1 MVILNSKEQVIV
13 NKFITSVVI
22 FSVGI
27 FLKLLLAQADRTRI
41 IKDKT
46 YENSIENVLAN
57 MLDLTHTASSF
68 LGYLLIFVSIVIF
81 LEACISVNDNKST
94 HNSHKAKNKP
104 KIKIELEV
112 KKTVQKS
119 LVSEA
124 ESKGKPSIESNPI
137 LQEIENI
144 ISDIEK
150 AMNINNLNLH
160 LDMSVF
166 NHFKILK
173 EHFLK
178 EKELLKI
185 QFDLNQIDNELNIET
200 KLKEYLDIFVKEKN
214 KIKNN
219 IQHQIELIEK
229 SNIKELNLILKVLND
244 YEKGI

>member
-13 NKFITSVVI
+13 NKFITSGTLCFVAIVI
-22 FSVGI
+22 KV
-27 FLKLLLAQADRTRI
+27 LASRTDIAVI
-41 IKDKT
+41 IRDKT
-46 YENSIENVLAN
+46 YENSIDNSITN
-57 MLDLTHTASSF
+57 MLDFIHTASSF
-68 LGYLLIFVSIVIF
+68 LGYFLILASIAIF
-81 LEACISVNDNKST
+81 LEACILITKDDNKSP
-94 HNSHKAKNKP
+94 KAKNKP
-104 KIKIELEV
+104 KIKIEETI
-112 KKTVQKS
+112 KEKTVQKS

-124 ESKGKPSIESNPI
+124 EAESKPSIESNPI

-185 QFDLNQIDNELNIET
+185 QFNLNQIDNELNIET
-200 KLKEYLDIFVKEKN
+200 KLKEYLDIFIKEKN

-219 IQHQIELIEK
+219 IQYQIELIEK

-244 YEKGI
+244 YE